1 MLFDNFVTVI
11 TGLGFLV
18 STSHIKHPFPSSSR
32 AFFRP
37 LILTSPANTRPS
49 LHPQFWT
56 SVPLSV
62 WSIPPFPR
70 QSLSYIYIPVYT
82 KPKWSCHRGFSV
94 PPQHLRT
101 LFGLSCLIVSLAAQG
116 GWAPLSSP
124 TGSLYQV
131 FFPLSSYRIL
141 PTWLHDTPHICGYSL
156 NMLYLLRRCLF
167 VCLV

>member
-18 STSHIKHPFPSSSR
+18 STSHIRHPFPSSSR
-32 AFFRP
+32 AFFRS

-70 QSLSYIYIPVYT
+70 QSLSYVYIPVYT
-82 KPKWSCHRGFSV
+82 KPNWSCHKGFSV

-101 LFGLSCLIVSLAAQG
+101 LDFLVLQSLLQPKEDG
-116 GWAPLSSP
+116 HHCPAPQEAF
-124 TGSLYQV
+124 TKC
-131 FFPLSSYRIL
+131 FFLAPPIEFSQ
-141 PTWLHDTPHICGYSL
+141 HGCMTPHIYVGIA
-156 NMLYLLRRCLF
+156 
-167 VCLV
+167 